1 MKVMREN
8 NLILMRKDGTKN
20 MYRLNKEVINNLTDR
35 LSLLSSDTV
44 PCICED
50 IKKGTC

>member
-20 MYRLNKEVINNLTDR
+20 MYRLNKEMINNLTDR